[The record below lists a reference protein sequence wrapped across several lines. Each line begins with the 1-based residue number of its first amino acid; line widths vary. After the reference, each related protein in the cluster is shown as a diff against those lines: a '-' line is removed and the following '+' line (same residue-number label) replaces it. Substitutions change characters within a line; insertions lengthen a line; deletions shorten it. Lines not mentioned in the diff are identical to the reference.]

1 MGAKKDKAYF
11 AALPKSTRIQVNLN
25 ITADERVMLQEK
37 AEAEG
42 CSVPEFIRRRIFT
55 DIYYDRE
62 KKVRSPHTVEVDMEA
77 VIAFIES
84 FRKKE
89 PEPIRT
95 GKRGRPRK
103 NPDIPKPVI
112 DSDDSAEN
120 NEE

>member
-25 ITADERVMLQEK
+25 ITADERVLLQEK

-42 CSVPEFIRRRIFT
+42 CSVPEYIRRRIFT

-62 KKVRSPHTVEVDMEA
+62 KKVRAPHTVEIDMEA
-77 VIAFIES
+77 VIAAIES

-103 NPDIPKPVI
+103 NPDLAKPVV
-112 DSDDSAEN
+112 DSIEN
-120 NEE
+120 TEE